1 VTTKVAVIN
10 WKNLVVI
17 IKFGRAM
24 VQSEHYLGRVGFLRR
39 GNEGVEVEG
48 GTCRPLPPLDG
59 RNLTI

>member
-1 VTTKVAVIN
+1 
-10 WKNLVVI
+10 
-17 IKFGRAM
+17 M